1 MHSSGTNSRTK
12 GRLNISAVGPRFGST
27 KLATLII
34 RSALTLAVLSALL
47 LIAAPAQAQ
56 TETVLYSF
64 GSQTGDGYGPVAG
77 LIFDKAGNL
86 YGTAR
91 AGGAYSNGTVFEL
104 TAAGSE
110 KVLYSFGSQPG
121 DGAVPYGGLIFDK
134 KGNLYGTTQDGGAY
148 GGGTVFELTAAGT
161 EKVLYSFSSQ
171 PGDGINPLA
180 GLIFDKKRNLY
191 GTTLNGG
198 AYDRGTVFELTAKGA
213 EKILYSFGSQPG
225 DGSGPYAAGV
235 IFDTM
240 GNLYGTTCYGGA
252 YGEGTVFELTAAG
265 TEKVLYSFGSQ
276 PGDGQMPEAGLT
288 FDKKGNLYGTTSGGG
303 AYGIDEGTVFEL
315 TAAGTETVLYSFGGQ
330 PDDGSYLW
338 AGLTFDKKGNL
349 YGVTVD
355 GGAHGGG
362 TVFEV
367 TAAGK
372 EKNLYSFGSEAGDGN
387 NPYGGLIFDKK
398 GNLYGTTL
406 WGGAY
411 AGGTVF
417 KLVP

>member
-91 AGGAYSNGTVFEL
+91 AGGAYSN
-104 TAAGSE
+104 
-110 KVLYSFGSQPG
+110 
-121 DGAVPYGGLIFDK
+121 
-134 KGNLYGTTQDGGAY
+134 
-148 GGGTVFELTAAGT
+148 
-161 EKVLYSFSSQ
+161 
-171 PGDGINPLA
+171 
-180 GLIFDKKRNLY
+180 
-191 GTTLNGG
+191 
-198 AYDRGTVFELTAKGA
+198 
-213 EKILYSFGSQPG
+213 
-225 DGSGPYAAGV
+225 
-235 IFDTM
+235 
-240 GNLYGTTCYGGA
+240 
-252 YGEGTVFELTAAG
+252 GTVFELTAAG